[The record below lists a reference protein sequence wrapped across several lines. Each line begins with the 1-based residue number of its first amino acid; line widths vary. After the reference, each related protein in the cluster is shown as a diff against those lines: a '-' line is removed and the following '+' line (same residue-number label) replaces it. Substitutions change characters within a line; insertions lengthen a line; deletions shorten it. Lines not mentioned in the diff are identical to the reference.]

1 MNILIAGGSGFL
13 GTTLTKTFLND
24 GHKVFVLTRST
35 KKIKNVETILWDAKT
50 LNGWSERIK
59 EMDVVIH
66 LTGKSLSTF
75 PWTSAQKKSFLDSR
89 LKPGLLLA
97 SAIQASV
104 KRPSIFVQSSGIN
117 YYGLSGSLA
126 DESTPPADDF
136 LAQLAVQ
143 WEDATKSLDD
153 LGVRRIVTRSAPV
166 LDKKGSLLDLMA
178 LPIKLF
184 FGGRF
189 GSGQQAFAWIHVK
202 DWVGAVKYLI
212 ANQDARGAYNL
223 IALSQTSNAEFNQ
236 SLAKVLKR
244 PFWFHIPEFLLRN
257 ILGEMSVLILD
268 GRFSQPKRLI
278 EFGYQYQF
286 PSLQEALSDLVSGK

>member
-13 GTTLTKTFLND
+13 GKALTKSFIKD
-24 GHKVFVLTRST
+24 GHKVFILTRTS
-35 KKIKNVETILWDAKT
+35 KKIKNVESILWDGKIGK
-50 LNGWSERIK
+50 GWSERIN

-66 LTGKSLSTF
+66 FTGKSLSTF
-75 PWTSAQKKSFLDSR
+75 PWTSSTKQSFLDSR

-97 SAIQASV
+97 SAIRASV

-117 YYGLSGSLA
+117 YYGLSGSVA

-143 WEDATKSLDD
+143 WENATKSLDN
-153 LGVRRIVTRSAPV
+153 LGVRRIVTRSAVV
-166 LDKKGSLLDLMA
+166 LDKKGGLLNLMS

-184 FGGRF
+184 FGGKL
-189 GSGQQAFAWIHVK
+189 GSGQQALPWIHIQ

-212 ANQDARGAYNL
+212 ANEDAYGAYNL
-223 IALSQTSNAEFNQ
+223 IAPAQSSNAEFNKTI
-236 SLAKVLKR
+236 AEVLKR
-244 PFWFHIPEFLLRN
+244 PYWFHIPEFLLRN

-268 GRFSQPKRLI
+268 GRFSQPKRLT
-278 EFGYQYQF
+278 ESGYQFQF
-286 PSLQEALSDLVSGK
+286 PSLKEALVDLLS